1 MKFLV
6 LAFTI
11 FAALATFTDANTIK
25 NLRGGSEILDHY
37 ALESRVT
44 MKGVVGD
51 PSTEDLNLLGKAL
64 VASYND
70 VHWELGYYF
79 LSGYEIT
86 ESFGHDS
93 KESQL
98 SVSIVAPFKQC
109 DTACCLCNNDDED
122 DVNSNSL
129 LTTPLLQAWEA
140 SFCEKIRSS
149 TSMNLKTA
157 NKCSIVME
165 VAETTNFVMVAE
177 TIN

>member
-1 MKFLV
+1 
-6 LAFTI
+6 
-11 FAALATFTDANTIK
+11 
-25 NLRGGSEILDHY
+25 
-37 ALESRVT
+37 

-70 VHWELGYYF
+70 VHWELGYHF

-86 ESFGHDS
+86 ESLGHDS

-109 DTACCLCNNDDED
+109 DTACCLCGPGDDD
-122 DVNSNSL
+122 SNSLLTSL

-165 VAETTNFVMVAE
+165 VAETTNFVMVAD